1 MGGWMDGWMDGWI
14 DGWVVEWVGGWVGG
28 WMDGWMGGIDLPF
41 IIVSCSFSL
50 ACRYLGSNRLRSLPD
65 DALDKCQLETLD
77 LSFNHLSAPPGALAH
92 TVSIVDL

>member
-1 MGGWMDGWMDGWI
+1 MGGWLSGWV
-14 DGWVVEWVGGWVGG
+14 DGWV
-28 WMDGWMGGIDLPF
+28 DGWMGGWVGLILPF

>member
-1 MGGWMDGWMDGWI
+1 MDG
-14 DGWVVEWVGGWVGG
+14 WVGGWVGG
-28 WMDGWMGGIDLPF
+28 CVGGCVGGF
-41 IIVSCSFSL
+41 IVSCSFSL
-50 ACRYLGSNRLRSLPD
+50 ACRYLGSNGLRSIPD